1 MLLKQYSSLV
11 FFVLFCFSGMSQD
24 QTRLNS
30 KDNLGRKQ
38 GYWKSF
44 DEMGYLKYEGTFK
57 NDIPVDTFK
66 YYYPD
71 GKLRALSFFYN
82 EGMQSHT
89 KLYHRNEKIMAEG
102 NYLNQKKDSIWR
114 YYSEYDG
121 VLLSEEIY
129 VNNQKSGLWRQ
140 FFPNGKVAEEIN
152 YKNDVEDGEWKQFY
166 TDGTK
171 KLDGFYVQGLKEGL
185 IQMFYPNGQVET
197 TGTYLHSLKEGVW
210 KYFSEE
216 GKNIKDELYKN
227 GKLVSKFEK

>member
-1 MLLKQYSSLV
+1 MLLKQSSFLIL
-11 FFVLFCFSGMSQD
+11 FVLFCFSVMSQN
-24 QTRLNS
+24 QTQLNN
-30 KDNLGRKQ
+30 KDDLGRKQ

-57 NDIPVDTFK
+57 NDIPIDTFK

-71 GKLRALSFFYN
+71 GKLRALSVFYN
-82 EGMQSHT
+82 EGKKSYA
-89 KLYHRNEKIMAEG
+89 KLFHRNEKLMAEG
-102 NYLNQKKDSIWR
+102 NYLNQKKDSVWR

-129 VNNQKSGLWRQ
+129 INNQKNGLWRQ
-140 FFPNGKVAEEIN
+140 FFPNGNVAEELN

-171 KLDGFYVQGLKEGL
+171 KLEGFYVRGLKEGL

-197 TGTYLHSLKEGVW
+197 SGNYLNSLKEGIW
-210 KYFSEE
+210 KSFSED
-216 GKNIKDELYKN
+216 GKVNKEEYYQN
-227 GKLVSKFEK
+227 GKLKI